1 MPGNELEQVDGAVA
15 AAWIAPALR
24 DGFGGYTKQQVP
36 QIYDAYARI
45 LHPAWDDEG
54 NKVTWAEVTR
64 RLGTRA
70 HREMQWHAIVG
81 SYDPF
86 NFTGSRWSGGDP
98 VTGELDEEEL
108 DQLCLILARH
118 TGAPES
124 AYFGMSTIRFGVAEE
139 WPDAPRLEGP
149 AREWVVLKGPLAA
162 VDQIAL
168 SSRHGFSFGFIVHP
182 DGRREAV
189 SGDQLPERFR
199 REPPNLIWPEDRA
212 WFVASEV
219 DFDSTLVGGS
229 RGLVDELLAEP
240 GLEVWEVDG
249 EVSLQSDADKLNP
262 VPEGPP
268 GWDEPQDPNVLTR
281 NAFEEQLESLSG
293 KVAAMSTDD
302 GVLEV
307 EVRDAGRTWSVEAAH
322 STWDADDAVGL
333 KGAAIEAVEIDPQR
347 DALRL
352 SLADRP
358 AFEIV
363 PLPWKDGDPPSW
375 RVRPLAGPLA
385 LRHGPDLFFEFPDEE
400 KQWT

>member
-1 MPGNELEQVDGAVA
+1 MSETELEQVDGAVA
-15 AAWIAPALR
+15 GAWIAPALR

-36 QIYDAYARI
+36 QIYEAYARI

-54 NKVTWAEVTR
+54 NEVTWAEVTR

-86 NFTGSRWSGGDP
+86 NFTGSRWSGERP
-98 VTGELDEEEL
+98 YTGELAEDKL

-118 TGAPES
+118 TATPETTF
-124 AYFGMSTIRFGVAEE
+124 FGMSTIMSGFAEE
-139 WPDAPRLEGP
+139 WPDAPRLEQP
-149 AREWVVLKGPLAA
+149 SREWVVLKGPLAA
-162 VDQIAL
+162 VDQIAI
-168 SSRHGFSFGFIVHP
+168 SSRHGSRFSFGFVVRS

-189 SGDQLPERFR
+189 SGDEMPERFS
-199 REPPNLIWPEDRA
+199 REVPNLIWPEDRA

-219 DFDSTLVGGS
+219 DLDSTLVGGS
-229 RGLVDELLAEP
+229 RDLLDELLASP
-240 GLEVWEVDG
+240 DLEVWEVDG

-268 GWDEPQDPNVLTR
+268 GWDEPKDPKVLTR
-281 NAFEEQLESLSG
+281 SAFEEQLEWLSG
-293 KVAAMSTDD
+293 EIVAISA
-302 GVLEV
+302 GGGALEI
-307 EVRDAGRTWSVEAAH
+307 EVRDGGRVWTIEAAH
-322 STWDADDAVGL
+322 STWDANDAAGL
-333 KGAAIEAVEIDPQR
+333 EGATIEAVELDPQS

-352 SLADRP
+352 TLADRP

-375 RVRPLAGPLA
+375 RVRPLGSPLA
-385 LRHGPDLFFEFPDEE
+385 LKHGPALFFEFPDDE
-400 KQWT
+400 

>member
-1 MPGNELEQVDGAVA
+1 MPETELEQVDGAA
-15 AAWIAPALR
+15 AGAWIAPALR

-36 QIYDAYARI
+36 QIYEAYARI
-45 LHPAWDDEG
+45 LHPARDDEG
-54 NKVTWAEVTR
+54 HGVTWAEAAR

-86 NFTGSRWSGGDP
+86 NFTDSRWSGGNP
-98 VTGELDEEEL
+98 RTGELAEDKL

-118 TGAPES
+118 TGTPDTTF
-124 AYFGMSTIRFGVAEE
+124 FGMSTIRSGVADE
-139 WPDAPRLEGP
+139 WPDAPQLEQP

-168 SSRHGFSFGFIVHP
+168 SNRHGFSFGFVVHS

-189 SGDQLPERFR
+189 SGDEVPERFG
-199 REPPNLIWPEDRA
+199 REVPNLIWPEDRA

-229 RGLVDELLAEP
+229 RALIDALLAAP
-240 GLEVWEVDG
+240 DLDVWEVDG

-262 VPEGPP
+262 VPEPPP
-268 GWDEPQDPNVLTR
+268 GWGEPRDPEVLTR
-281 NAFEEQLESLSG
+281 NSFEEQLEWLSG
-293 KVAAMSTDD
+293 EVVAVRTDG
-302 GVLEV
+302 GVLEI
-307 EVRDAGRTWSVEAAH
+307 EVGDGGRVWTLEAAH
-322 STWDADDAVGL
+322 STWDAD
-333 KGAAIEAVEIDPQR
+333 GAAGLVGATIEAVELDPQS

-352 SLADRP
+352 ILADRP

-363 PLPWKDGDPPSW
+363 PLPWKDRDPPSW
-375 RVRPLAGPLA
+375 RVRPLGSPLT
-385 LRHGPDLFFEFPDEE
+385 LKHGPGLSFEFLDEQE
-400 KQWT
+400 